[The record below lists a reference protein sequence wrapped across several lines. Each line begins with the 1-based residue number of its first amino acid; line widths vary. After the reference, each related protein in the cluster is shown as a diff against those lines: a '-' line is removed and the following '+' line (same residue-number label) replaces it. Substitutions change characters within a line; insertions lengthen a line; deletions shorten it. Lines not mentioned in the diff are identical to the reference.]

1 MKGLGETQTGFFVG
15 VTNLPKKKN
24 VFRETLKLL
33 LKKQRSVVF
42 QGLWSSSLGSG
53 LRNTR
58 GWDDE
63 LRNMID
69 RSDVEEVAE
78 DNLESVNSSVSYSD
92 ESSELIECGS
102 YPSVVGQSKNRA
114 SLSFG
119 HVYIKPVTDKL
130 EEFRKASIAYVVMPL
145 DDNTFQ
151 VAAASGNDRLHHLH
165 VWGFS
170 KVYTLAV
177 CKKLKLNPLKY
188 VDDCYTFE
196 RYYKTYEA
204 TFPLVPE
211 LSSWPEAHGLPRLF
225 PPLM

>member
-42 QGLWSSSLGSG
+42 QGLWSSSLGS

-102 YPSVVGQSKNRA
+102 YPSVVGQSKK
-114 SLSFG
+114 FG
-119 HVYIKPVTDKL
+119 
-130 EEFRKASIAYVVMPL
+130 
-145 DDNTFQ
+145 DN
-151 VAAASGNDRLHHLH
+151 ARDERLHHLH

-225 PPLM
+225 PPLINVDITKIVYIKIKYKSI

>member
-42 QGLWSSSLGSG
+42 QGLWSSSLGS

-102 YPSVVGQSKNRA
+102 YPSVVGQSKKEIYLTYSFTVSSDELKENPEARRSLNQIPQNQCRA

-119 HVYIKPVTDKL
+119 HVYFKPVTDKL

-151 VAAASGNDRLHHLH
+151 VAAASGND
-165 VWGFS
+165 VWIVQMS
-170 KVYTLAV
+170 
-177 CKKLKLNPLKY
+177 
-188 VDDCYTFE
+188 DCTICTCGDFQ
-196 RYYKTYEA
+196 RCT
-204 TFPLVPE
+204 
-211 LSSWPEAHGLPRLF
+211 R
-225 PPLM
+225 